1 MRWPLWIALIWLLA
15 GCVHRLD
22 TGAYGLLEDP
32 AFVLEVLRERYGG
45 VDGLVG
51 EGNLSIDAPQGS
63 GSLRMAVEVEKPGS
77 VYLETVDILGNPR
90 GTFATD
96 GVTFGFYQPQGDVF
110 YTGPAAPEVMGRFL
124 PVALSPGELSSTLLG
139 QIPILDTDDM
149 RMSLDE
155 KAGTYVILLRQGK
168 VQQRVEVGTKDLRLI
183 SVQTRGAPAIDAFLE
198 DHRELVPGI
207 PFATSIRLEV
217 RRAETEVKIR
227 YRDIRLNQA
236 VNPGAFRL
244 QPPPS
249 ARIERL

>member
-1 MRWPLWIALIWLLA
+1 MRWPLWIVWVLLLS

-22 TGAYGLLEDP
+22 FGTWGLIEDP
-32 AFVLEVLRERYGG
+32 AEILAVLEERYRA

-51 EGNLSIDAPQGS
+51 EGRLSIDAPQGS
-63 GSLRMAVEVEKPGS
+63 GSLRMAVEVAKPGY
-77 VYLETVDILGNPR
+77 VYLETADILGNPR

-96 GVTFGFYQPQGDVF
+96 GDTFGFYQPQGDVF
-110 YTGPAAPEVMGRFL
+110 TTGPATAEIMGRFL
-124 PVALSPGELSSTLLG
+124 PVALSPEELTSTLLG
-139 QIPILDTDDM
+139 QIPILDTEDR

-155 KAGTYVILLRQGK
+155 SSGTYVILLRQGRI
-168 VQQRVEVGTKDLRLI
+168 QQRVVVGTKDLRLI
-183 SVQTRGAPAIDAFLE
+183 SVETRGAPAIDAFLE
-198 DHRELVPGI
+198 DHEEKLPGI

-236 VNPGAFRL
+236 VDPGSFRL
-244 QPPPS
+244 QAPPS